1 MEYVDTIN
9 FTFSQVIV
17 ADIVCNW
24 QELIRNLGY
33 QCAIFMSIIF
43 PAMWHHSG
51 HTSITYHSTSIKSI
65 SFTYMYIKY
74 MRCALYTQTIQ
85 KGMSVST
92 SRSIATVRERCMH
105 LENSWIVSN
114 TQEAE

>member
-1 MEYVDTIN
+1 
-9 FTFSQVIV
+9 
-17 ADIVCNW
+17 
-24 QELIRNLGY
+24 
-33 QCAIFMSIIF
+33 
-43 PAMWHHSG
+43 
-51 HTSITYHSTSIKSI
+51 
-65 SFTYMYIKY
+65 